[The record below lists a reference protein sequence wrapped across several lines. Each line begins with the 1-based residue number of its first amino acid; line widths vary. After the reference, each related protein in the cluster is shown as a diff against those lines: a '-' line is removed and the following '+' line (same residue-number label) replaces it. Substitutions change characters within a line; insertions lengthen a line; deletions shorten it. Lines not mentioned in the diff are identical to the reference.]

1 MPSIGGFAVTAW
13 PRGRLELSSLQVATL
28 DPWPGNLG
36 VAFAI
41 GAHQSEEVDVE
52 TGVDVSNSR
61 SQAEGL
67 EQSYKRLEA
76 TGVIVIDSVGKTWSQ
91 VMVVRVRTVIAWN
104 LATGKWRLSAA
115 WRLRPPAVAN

>member
-1 MPSIGGFAVTAW
+1 MASIGGFTFTAW

-41 GAHQSEEVDVE
+41 GAHQSDEVDVE
-52 TGVDVSNSR
+52 TGVDVTNSR
-61 SQAEGL
+61 TQAEAL
-67 EQSYKRLEA
+67 EQSYKRLEG
-76 TGVIVIDSVGKTWSQ
+76 TGVVVVDSVGKTWQQ
-91 VMVVRVRTVIAWN
+91 VMVVRVRTLVSWN
-104 LATGKWRLSAA
+104 IATGKWRLSAM